1 MELTNLNK
9 DRKLRRKPSIDLS
22 TMVYGKLPPQAKDLE
37 EAVLGAILL
46 EKSAF
51 DTVVEILKPECFYVE
66 GNQRIFRAM
75 QGLAQMSRPI
85 DILTVV
91 DELKTRE
98 ELDIA
103 GGAYY
108 VTKLTNAV
116 VSSANIEAHA
126 RIILQKFIQRELIR
140 ISGEIIGD
148 AYEDSTDVFDLLDDA
163 ESKLF
168 EITNNHLRKN
178 FDSIDT
184 VLVKTIQRIEDLR
197 NKNEDFSGVPSGF
210 PSLDRITYGWQSTD
224 LIVLA
229 ARPSVGKTAFALNLA
244 RSAALHPTKS
254 TPVAIFSL
262 EMSASQLVQR
272 ILSAESEIWLEKIA
286 RGKLEEHEMK
296 QLYAK
301 GIQRLAQAPIFID
314 DTAALNI
321 FELRAKCRRLK
332 NKHHVGLIIIDYL
345 QLMSGTGENRNSN
358 REQEISRI
366 SRDLKGLA
374 KELQV
379 PIIALSQ
386 LSREVEKRKE
396 GNKMPQLS
404 DLRECV
410 TGDTLVWLTDGSRRP
425 IKDLVGQQVNLWTLD
440 QDHQLTESISECIW
454 RVGEKEI
461 FELCLASGRTLK
473 ASAEHRIL
481 CFDGWNT
488 FAKIKAG
495 DRVAV
500 SKENPASTQDLVEK
514 NSGFANG
521 LQKSAQVPWSSHLR
535 ASFSNTRQLTTFE
548 YPMPEDDHQTL
559 VQTAVFWD
567 PVVAVLPC
575 GKEQVYDLT
584 VNDTHNWFANEGI
597 VTHNSGA
604 IEQDADLVMFLYRP
618 EYYDI
623 TSNEFGENNKGET
636 HVRIAKHRNG
646 SLETIKLKAL
656 LHIQKFIEED
666 SSGYDKPGLPPGSW
680 KPVQDPEGGGGAKLY
695 IQAGS
700 KMNDL
705 PMDED

>member
-1 MELTNLNK
+1 
-9 DRKLRRKPSIDLS
+9 
-22 TMVYGKLPPQAKDLE
+22 MVYGKVPPQAKDLE
-37 EAVLGAILL
+37 EAVLGAIML

-66 GNQRIFRAM
+66 AHQRIYRSM
-75 QGLAQMSRPI
+75 QSLQQKNQPI

-91 DELKTRE
+91 EELKTRE
-98 ELDIA
+98 ELDLV
-103 GGAYY
+103 GGPYY
-108 VTKLTNAV
+108 VTRLTNAV
-116 VSSANIEAHA
+116 VSSANIEAHS

-163 ESKLF
+163 ETKLF

-197 NKNEDFSGVPSGF
+197 HKNEDISGVPSGF
-210 PSLDRITYGWQSTD
+210 VSLDRITYGWQPTD
-224 LIVLA
+224 LIILA

-244 RSAALHPTKS
+244 RCAALHATKPT
-254 TPVAIFSL
+254 PIAFFSL
-262 EMSASQLVQR
+262 EMSAGQLVQR

-301 GIQRLAQAPIFID
+301 GIQKLSQAPIFID

-332 NKHHVGLIIIDYL
+332 NKHDVGLIIIDYL
-345 QLMSGTGENRNSN
+345 QLMSGTGENRNGN

-386 LSREVEKRKE
+386 LSRAVESRKE

-404 DLRECV
+404 DLRE
-410 TGDTLVWLTDGSRRP
+410 
-425 IKDLVGQQVNLWTLD
+425 
-440 QDHQLTESISECIW
+440 
-454 RVGEKEI
+454 
-461 FELCLASGRTLK
+461 
-473 ASAEHRIL
+473 
-481 CFDGWNT
+481 
-488 FAKIKAG
+488 
-495 DRVAV
+495 
-500 SKENPASTQDLVEK
+500 
-514 NSGFANG
+514 
-521 LQKSAQVPWSSHLR
+521 
-535 ASFSNTRQLTTFE
+535 
-548 YPMPEDDHQTL
+548 
-559 VQTAVFWD
+559 
-567 PVVAVLPC
+567 
-575 GKEQVYDLT
+575 
-584 VNDTHNWFANEGI
+584 
-597 VTHNSGA
+597 SGA
-604 IEQDADLVMFLYRP
+604 IEQDADMVMFLYRP

-623 TSNEFGENNKGET
+623 TANEMGESNKGET

-646 SLETIKLKAL
+646 SLETIKLRAL
-656 LHIQKFIEED
+656 LHIQKFTEMD
-666 SSGYDKPGLPPGSW
+666 GDDYSNMGLPTGNW
-680 KPVQDPEGGGGAKLY
+680 KPVPSNQAPDANAKLY
-695 IQAGS
+695 IQTGS

-705 PMDED
+705 PMDDEEAPF

>member
-1 MELTNLNK
+1 MEITNLT
-9 DRKLRRKPSIDLS
+9 DRKQRRRSIDPNS
-22 TMVYGKLPPQAKDLE
+22 MVYGKLPPQAKDLE
-37 EAVLGAILL
+37 EAVLGAIML
-46 EKSAF
+46 EQSAF
-51 DTVVEILKPECFYVE
+51 DIVAEILKPEHFYVE
-66 GNQRIFRAM
+66 SHQLIFKSM
-75 QGLAQMSRPI
+75 QSLTQKSQPI
-85 DILTVV
+85 DILTVSE
-91 DELKTRE
+91 ELKFSGNLE
-98 ELDIA
+98 KV
-103 GGAYY
+103 GGAYF
-108 VTKLTNAV
+108 VTRLTNAV
-116 VSSANIEAHA
+116 VSAANIEAHS
-126 RIILQKFIQRELIR
+126 RIVLQKFIQRELIR

-197 NKNEDFSGVPSGF
+197 NKNEDVTGVPTGY
-210 PSLDRITYGWQSTD
+210 PSLDHVTYGWQPTD

-244 RSAALHPTKS
+244 RHAALHPTKA
-254 TPVAIFSL
+254 TPVVFFSL
-262 EMSASQLVQR
+262 EMSAGQLVQR

-286 RGKLEEHEMK
+286 RGRLQEHEMK

-332 NKHHVGLIIIDYL
+332 NKHNVGLIIIDYL
-345 QLMSGTGENRNSN
+345 QLMSGTGENRNTN

-396 GNKMPQLS
+396 GSKMPQLS
-404 DLRECV
+404 DLRE
-410 TGDTLVWLTDGSRRP
+410 
-425 IKDLVGQQVNLWTLD
+425 
-440 QDHQLTESISECIW
+440 
-454 RVGEKEI
+454 
-461 FELCLASGRTLK
+461 
-473 ASAEHRIL
+473 
-481 CFDGWNT
+481 
-488 FAKIKAG
+488 
-495 DRVAV
+495 
-500 SKENPASTQDLVEK
+500 
-514 NSGFANG
+514 
-521 LQKSAQVPWSSHLR
+521 
-535 ASFSNTRQLTTFE
+535 
-548 YPMPEDDHQTL
+548 
-559 VQTAVFWD
+559 
-567 PVVAVLPC
+567 
-575 GKEQVYDLT
+575 
-584 VNDTHNWFANEGI
+584 
-597 VTHNSGA
+597 SGA
-604 IEQDADLVMFLYRP
+604 IEQDADMVMFLYRP

-623 TSNEFGENNKGET
+623 TTNEHGENNKGET

-666 SSGYDKPGLPPGSW
+666 GTSFGGLPQGNW
-680 KPVQDPEGGGGAKLY
+680 KPVQDDDGGGAKLY

-705 PMDED
+705 PDGDDEETPF

>member
-1 MELTNLNK
+1 MDLTNLNK
-9 DRKLRRKPSIDLS
+9 DRKSRRKSSLDLS
-22 TMVYGKLPPQAKDLE
+22 TMVYGKVPPQAKDLE
-37 EAVLGAILL
+37 EAVLGAIML
-46 EKSAF
+46 EKGAF
-51 DTVVEILKPECFYVE
+51 DTVVEILKPECFYVDSH
-66 GNQRIFRAM
+66 QRIYRAM
-75 QGLAQMSRPI
+75 QSLAQKSQPI

-91 DELKTRE
+91 EELKTRE
-98 ELDIA
+98 ELDMVS
-103 GGAYY
+103 GPYY

-116 VSSANIEAHA
+116 VSSANIEAHS

-197 NKNEDFSGVPSGF
+197 HKNEDISGVPSGF
-210 PSLDRITYGWQSTD
+210 KTLDRITYGWQPTD
-224 LIVLA
+224 LIILA

-244 RSAALHPTKS
+244 RSAALHAGKP
-254 TPVAIFSL
+254 TPVAFFSL
-262 EMSASQLVQR
+262 EMSAGQLVQR
-272 ILSAESEIWLEKIA
+272 ILSAESEIWLEKIS

-301 GIQRLAQAPIFID
+301 GIQKLATAPIFID

-332 NKHHVGLIIIDYL
+332 NKHNVGLILIDYL
-345 QLMSGTGENRNSN
+345 QLMSGAGDNKNGN

-386 LSREVEKRKE
+386 LSRAVESRKE

-404 DLRECV
+404 DLRE
-410 TGDTLVWLTDGSRRP
+410 
-425 IKDLVGQQVNLWTLD
+425 
-440 QDHQLTESISECIW
+440 
-454 RVGEKEI
+454 
-461 FELCLASGRTLK
+461 
-473 ASAEHRIL
+473 
-481 CFDGWNT
+481 
-488 FAKIKAG
+488 
-495 DRVAV
+495 
-500 SKENPASTQDLVEK
+500 
-514 NSGFANG
+514 
-521 LQKSAQVPWSSHLR
+521 
-535 ASFSNTRQLTTFE
+535 
-548 YPMPEDDHQTL
+548 
-559 VQTAVFWD
+559 
-567 PVVAVLPC
+567 
-575 GKEQVYDLT
+575 
-584 VNDTHNWFANEGI
+584 
-597 VTHNSGA
+597 SGA
-604 IEQDADLVMFLYRP
+604 IEQDADMVMFLYRP

-623 TSNEFGENNKGET
+623 TANEMGESNKGET

-646 SLETIKLKAL
+646 SLETIKLRAL
-656 LHIQKFIEED
+656 LHNQKFVED
-666 SSGYDKPGLPPGSW
+666 D
-680 KPVQDPEGGGGAKLY
+680 DNMGGGALPAGGNWRPVEDVDGPKLY

-700 KMNDL
+700 KMNQSPYDD
-705 PMDED
+705 DEAPF